1 MKTSFYFVL
10 FSLAYLSAIL
20 LDIPFLNEYGI
31 IFASI
36 IVFIISLI
44 IHKLFKN
51 IIEYQNLCEVASIM
65 EMAYNND
72 YKKYKRQA
80 QLKMILYAAAF
91 VYFLLGIIVSLISFS
106 NVSLI
111 SYIIWSACM
120 ILTGIYLL
128 RNLLSY
134 LKIKKAK
141 HIILDKEF
149 QNIYSIY
156 KNERDTCTYEEMLL
170 PRPKF
175 YPAINAV
182 NTIFAIISIA
192 IALLTFTILYTYKEV
207 FNSVTIF
214 IGLGGLSIIYGIFFI
229 YFGIKDLLS
238 TSSNQKYIFLLLS
251 CVIAALL
258 YMPITN
264 YINKVSLE
272 ARIANDPNL
281 SYDAKNNIVQTT
293 IISDE
298 IRNIKTTYFKQR
310 SMIIL
315 SSDDTKELLKKT
327 ISIGAEFQFIL
338 KDKSGNKKVVTISP
352 SELKEIYHQT
362 KSNLDILL
370 EIIRL
375 DFEEAKVY
383 DDGEYIIIESMENA
397 PYPTQPEEIKTL
409 VQEITKLSAE
419 VYDIKAFNK
428 GLKTRYI
435 YNNQQFIE
443 YTLSLDE
450 LKKIEYQTSLDK
462 AGKSLYGLFNIHSY
476 KAGN

>member
-175 YPAINAV
+175 YPAINDV

-207 FNSVTIF
+207 FNSETIF
-214 IGLGGLSIIYGIFFI
+214 IGLGGLSIYGIFFI

-258 YMPITN
+258 YMPMTPI
-264 YINKVSLE
+264 
-272 ARIANDPNL
+272 
-281 SYDAKNNIVQTT
+281 
-293 IISDE
+293 
-298 IRNIKTTYFKQR
+298 
-310 SMIIL
+310 
-315 SSDDTKELLKKT
+315 
-327 ISIGAEFQFIL
+327 
-338 KDKSGNKKVVTISP
+338 
-352 SELKEIYHQT
+352 
-362 KSNLDILL
+362 
-370 EIIRL
+370 
-375 DFEEAKVY
+375 
-383 DDGEYIIIESMENA
+383 
-397 PYPTQPEEIKTL
+397 
-409 VQEITKLSAE
+409 
-419 VYDIKAFNK
+419 
-428 GLKTRYI
+428 
-435 YNNQQFIE
+435 
-443 YTLSLDE
+443 
-450 LKKIEYQTSLDK
+450 
-462 AGKSLYGLFNIHSY
+462 
-476 KAGN
+476 

>member
-1 MKTSFYFVL
+1 
-10 FSLAYLSAIL
+10 
-20 LDIPFLNEYGI
+20 
-31 IFASI
+31 
-36 IVFIISLI
+36 
-44 IHKLFKN
+44 
-51 IIEYQNLCEVASIM
+51 
-65 EMAYNND
+65 
-72 YKKYKRQA
+72 
-80 QLKMILYAAAF
+80 MI
-91 VYFLLGIIVSLISFS
+91 
-106 NVSLI
+106 
-111 SYIIWSACM
+111 
-120 ILTGIYLL
+120 
-128 RNLLSY
+128 
-134 LKIKKAK
+134 
-141 HIILDKEF
+141 
-149 QNIYSIY
+149 
-156 KNERDTCTYEEMLL
+156 
-170 PRPKF
+170 
-175 YPAINAV
+175 
-182 NTIFAIISIA
+182 
-192 IALLTFTILYTYKEV
+192 
-207 FNSVTIF
+207 
-214 IGLGGLSIIYGIFFI
+214 
-229 YFGIKDLLS
+229 
-238 TSSNQKYIFLLLS
+238 
-251 CVIAALL
+251 
-258 YMPITN
+258 PITN
-264 YINKVSLE
+264 YINKVSFE

-397 PYPTQPEEIKTL
+397 PYPTQPEKIKTL
-409 VQEITKLSAE
+409 VKEITKLSAE

-428 GLKTRYI
+428 GLKIRYI

-450 LKKIEYQTSLDK
+450 LKKTEDKTLLDK
-462 AGKSLYGLFNIHSY
+462 SGKSFNRLFNIYSD
-476 KAGN
+476 KASN

>member
-327 ISIGAEFQFIL
+327 ISIGAEFQFI
-338 KDKSGNKKVVTISP
+338 
-352 SELKEIYHQT
+352 
-362 KSNLDILL
+362 
-370 EIIRL
+370 
-375 DFEEAKVY
+375 
-383 DDGEYIIIESMENA
+383 
-397 PYPTQPEEIKTL
+397 
-409 VQEITKLSAE
+409 
-419 VYDIKAFNK
+419 
-428 GLKTRYI
+428 

>member
-1 MKTSFYFVL
+1 MKTSFYIGL
-10 FSLAYLSAIL
+10 CLLAYLPAIL
-20 LDIPFLNEYGI
+20 SDIPFLNKYAFF
-31 IFASI
+31 FASI

-80 QLKMILYAAAF
+80 QLKMILYATVF

-106 NVSLI
+106 DVSLI

-134 LKIKKAK
+134 LKIRKAK
-141 HIILDKEF
+141 HIILDKKL
-149 QNIYSIY
+149 QKIYSIY
-156 KNERDTCTYEEMLL
+156 KNERETCTYEKMLL

-175 YPAINAV
+175 YPAINAA
-182 NTIFAIISIA
+182 NIIFAITCIVS
-192 IALLTFTILYTYKEV
+192 ALLMFTIFYTYKEE
-207 FNSVTIF
+207 FNSGTRF
-214 IGLGGLSIIYGIFFI
+214 IGLGIFLSMVGIFIF
-229 YFGIKDLLS
+229 YFGIKDLFNS
-238 TSSNQKYIFLLLS
+238 SSNEKYVLLLLS

-258 YMPITN
+258 YIPITN
-264 YINKVSLE
+264 YINKVSFE
-272 ARIANDPNL
+272 ARIANGPNL
-281 SYDAKNNIVQTT
+281 SYDANDNIVQAT

-298 IRNIKTTYFKQR
+298 IRNIETTYFKQR

-315 SSDDTKELLKKT
+315 SSDDAKELLKKT
-327 ISIGAEFQFIL
+327 INIGAEFQFIL
-338 KDKSGNKKVVTISP
+338 KDKLGNKKVVTISP
-352 SELKEIYHQT
+352 SELKEIYNQT

-370 EIIRL
+370 EILKL
-375 DFEEAKVY
+375 DFNGAKVY
-383 DDGEYIIIESMENA
+383 DDGEYIIIEVMNNA
-397 PYPTQPEEIKTL
+397 PYPTQPEETKTL
-409 VQEITKLSAE
+409 IKDFIRERAE
-419 VYDIKAFNK
+419 EYDIKAFNK
-428 GLKTRYI
+428 GLKIRLI

-450 LKKIEYQTSLDK
+450 LKKTEDKTLLDK
-462 AGKSLYGLFNIHSY
+462 SGKSFNSLFNIYSD
-476 KAGN
+476 KASN

>member
-1 MKTSFYFVL
+1 MKTSFYIGL
-10 FSLAYLSAIL
+10 SLLAYLPAIL
-20 LDIPFLNEYGI
+20 SDIPFLNEYAFF
-31 IFASI
+31 FASI

-72 YKKYKRQA
+72 YKKYKRQT
-80 QLKMILYAAAF
+80 QLKMILYATVF

-106 NVSLI
+106 DVSLI

-134 LKIKKAK
+134 LKIRKAK
-141 HIILDKEF
+141 HIILDKKL
-149 QNIYSIY
+149 QKIYSIY
-156 KNERDTCTYEEMLL
+156 KNERETCTYEKMLL

-175 YPAINAV
+175 YPAINAANIV
-182 NTIFAIISIA
+182 FAITCIVS
-192 IALLTFTILYTYKEV
+192 ALLTFTIFYTYKEE
-207 FNSVTIF
+207 FNSGTRF
-214 IGLGGLSIIYGIFFI
+214 IGLGILSMFGIFIF
-229 YFGIKDLLS
+229 YFGIKDLFN
-238 TSSNQKYIFLLLS
+238 SSSSKKYVLLLLS

-258 YMPITN
+258 YIPITN
-264 YINKVSLE
+264 YINKVSFE

-397 PYPTQPEEIKTL
+397 PYPTQPEKIKTL
-409 VQEITKLSAE
+409 VKEITKLSAE

-428 GLKTRYI
+428 GLKIRYI

-450 LKKIEYQTSLDK
+450 LKKTEDKTLLDK
-462 AGKSLYGLFNIHSY
+462 SGKSFNSLFNIYSD
-476 KAGN
+476 KASN